1 MNNKIIKSILWGI
14 ALGIGLLTS
23 CQSKKDARESVL
35 KIYNWGDYIDENVLE
50 EFPIWY
56 KEQTGEEVK
65 IIYQVFDINEI
76 MLTKIARG
84 KEDFDL
90 VCPSDYI
97 IERMM
102 NMDLLQP
109 IQRDFG
115 NTPDYTQNIAPY
127 IDGELNKLSK
137 NGKKTTDYA
146 VPYMW
151 GTTGILY
158 NKTYVPEGKVKSWEC
173 LWNPEFKGKILMKD
187 SYRDAYCATLI
198 YANREKLAK
207 GEATVNEVINDYSA
221 AAIDTAEV
229 YLKRMKPLLAG
240 WEADFGKE
248 MMTKSKVWMNLT
260 WSGDAQWAIEEAGKV
275 GTELE
280 YIVPQEG
287 STVWYDGWAIPK
299 YARNPKAAS
308 YFLNYLCRPDIAI
321 RNMNTIGYVSAV
333 AGAEIMEQ
341 AQDSTLANYSDV
353 SYFFGEAGKNIK
365 VNHTMYP
372 DIKVI
377 ERCAMQRDFGD
388 HTENVLD
395 MWSSVKGDNLNPWIL
410 TVIFL
415 TILLL
420 LFGGIYSKYRKYR
433 HHKAIR
439 ILKSRRK
446 RKS

>member
-1 MNNKIIKSILWGI
+1 MIRKLLLSI
-14 ALGIGLLTS
+14 AAGLCLLSS
-23 CQSKKDARESVL
+23 CQTGKDARESIL
-35 KIYNWGDYIDENVLE
+35 KIYNWGDYIDEEVLE
-50 EFPIWY
+50 DFPRWY
-56 KEQTGEEVK
+56 KEQTGEDVK

-109 IQRDFG
+109 INRNFG

-127 IDGELNKLSK
+127 ISHELNKLSK
-137 NGKKTTDYA
+137 PGQTTTDYA

-158 NKTYVPEGKVKSWEC
+158 NTTYVPKEDVQSWGC
-173 LWNPEFKGKILMKD
+173 LWNPRYKGKILMKD
-187 SYRDAYCATLI
+187 SYRDAYGVAML
-198 YANREKLAK
+198 YAYRDELEK
-207 GEATVNEVINDYSA
+207 GRVTVDSMINDYSA
-221 AAIDTAEV
+221 PAIDTAEI

-248 MMTKSKVWMNLT
+248 MMTKSKIWINMT
-260 WSGDAQWAIEEAGKV
+260 WSGDSQWAIEEAKKI
-275 GTELE
+275 GTELD
-280 YIVPQEG
+280 YSVPEEG
-287 STVWYDGWAIPK
+287 STIWYDGWAIPK

-308 YFLNYLCRPDIAI
+308 YFINYLCRPDIAI

-333 AGAEIMEQ
+333 ASPEIMEY
-341 AQDSTLANYSDV
+341 AQDSTLKEYSDA
-353 SYFFGEAGKNIK
+353 SYFFGEAGKKIK

-372 DIKVI
+372 DIKIV
-377 ERCAMQRDFGD
+377 ERCAMQRDFGP
-388 HTENVLD
+388 HTEEVLD
-395 MWSSVKGDNLNPWIL
+395 MWSSVKGDNLNPAIL
-410 TVIFL
+410 IVIFL

-420 LFGGIYSKYRKYR
+420 LFFGIYGKYRKYR
-433 HHKAIR
+433 SHKAIHL
-439 ILKSRRK
+439 LKSRRHK
-446 RKS
+446 

>member
-1 MNNKIIKSILWGI
+1 MIRKLFWIIVTGFW
-14 ALGIGLLTS
+14 LLFS
-23 CQSKKDARESVL
+23 CHSGKDTRESIL
-35 KIYNWGDYIDENVLE
+35 KIYNWGDYIDEEVLKD
-50 EFPIWY
+50 FPRWY

-109 IQRDFG
+109 IGRDFG
-115 NTPDYTQNIAPY
+115 KTPDYIQNIAPY
-127 IDGELNKLSK
+127 INHELNKLSK
-137 NGKKTTDYA
+137 PGQTTTDYA

-158 NKTYVPEGKVKSWEC
+158 NTTYVPQEDVASWEC
-173 LWNPEFKGKILMKD
+173 LWNPRYKGKMLMKD
-187 SYRDAYCATLI
+187 SYRDAYGVAML
-198 YANREKLAK
+198 YAYRDKLGK
-207 GEATVNEVINDYSA
+207 GQISVDSIINDYSTS
-221 AAIDTAEV
+221 AIDTAEI

-248 MMTKSKVWMNLT
+248 MMTKSKVWINMT
-260 WSGDAQWAIEEAGKV
+260 WSGDAQWAIEEAEKI
-275 GTELE
+275 GTELNYSIPE
-280 YIVPQEG
+280 EG
-287 STVWYDGWAIPK
+287 SMIWYDGWAIPK

-308 YFLNYLCRPDIAI
+308 YFINYLCRPDIAI

-333 AGAEIMEQ
+333 ASPEIMEQ
-341 AQDSTLANYSDV
+341 AQDSTLEEYSDV
-353 SYFFGEAGKNIK
+353 SYFFGEAGKKIK

-372 DIKVI
+372 DIKIV
-377 ERCAMQRDFGD
+377 ERCAMQRDFGA
-388 HTENVLD
+388 HTEEVLD
-395 MWSSVKGDNLNPWIL
+395 MWSSVKGDNLNPMIL
-410 TVIFL
+410 IVIFL

-420 LFGGIYSKYRKYR
+420 LFFGIYSKYKKYR
-433 HHKAIR
+433 NHKAIR
-439 ILKSRRK
+439 LLKSRRHK
-446 RKS
+446 

>member
-1 MNNKIIKSILWGI
+1 MTRKLFWIIVTGLW
-14 ALGIGLLTS
+14 LLSS
-23 CQSKKDARESVL
+23 CHTGKDTRESIL
-35 KIYNWGDYIDENVLE
+35 KIYNWGDYIDEEVLE
-50 EFPIWY
+50 DFPRWY

-109 IQRDFG
+109 INRDFG
-115 NTPDYTQNIAPY
+115 KTPDYTQNIAPY
-127 IDGELNKLSK
+127 INHELNKLSK
-137 NGKKTTDYA
+137 PGQTTTDYA

-158 NKTYVPEGKVKSWEC
+158 NTAYVPQEDVKSWEC
-173 LWNPEFKGKILMKD
+173 LWNPRYKGKILMKD
-187 SYRDAYCATLI
+187 SYRDAYGVAML
-198 YANREKLAK
+198 YAYRDKLGK
-207 GEATVNEVINDYSA
+207 GQISVDSIINDYSTS
-221 AAIDTAEV
+221 AIDTAEI

-248 MMTKSKVWMNLT
+248 MMTKSKVWINMT
-260 WSGDAQWAIEEAGKV
+260 WSGDAQWAIEEAEKI
-275 GTELE
+275 GTELNYSIPE
-280 YIVPQEG
+280 EG
-287 STVWYDGWAIPK
+287 SMIWYDGWAIPK

-308 YFLNYLCRPDIAI
+308 YFINYLCRPDIAI

-333 AGAEIMEQ
+333 ASPEIMEQ
-341 AQDSTLANYSDV
+341 AQDSTLEEYSDV
-353 SYFFGEAGKNIK
+353 SYFFGEAGKKIK

-372 DIKVI
+372 DIKIV
-377 ERCAMQRDFGD
+377 ERCAMQRDFGA
-388 HTENVLD
+388 HTEEVLD
-395 MWSSVKGDNLNPWIL
+395 MWSSVKGDNLNPMIL
-410 TVIFL
+410 IVIFL

-420 LFGGIYSKYRKYR
+420 LFFGIYSKYKKYR
-433 HHKAIR
+433 NHKAIR
-439 ILKSRRK
+439 LLKSRRHK
-446 RKS
+446 

>member
-1 MNNKIIKSILWGI
+1 MTRKLFWIIVTGFWLFS
-14 ALGIGLLTS
+14 S
-23 CQSKKDARESVL
+23 CHTGKDTRESIL
-35 KIYNWGDYIDENVLE
+35 KIYNWGDYIDEEVLKD
-50 EFPIWY
+50 FPRWY

-109 IQRDFG
+109 ISRDFG
-115 NTPDYTQNIAPY
+115 KTPDYIQNIAPY
-127 IDGELNKLSK
+127 INHELNKLSK
-137 NGKKTTDYA
+137 PGQTTTDYA

-158 NKTYVPEGKVKSWEC
+158 NTTYVPQEDVKSWEC
-173 LWNPEFKGKILMKD
+173 LWNPRYKGKMLMKD
-187 SYRDAYCATLI
+187 SYRDAYGVAML
-198 YANREKLAK
+198 YAYRDKLGK
-207 GEATVNEVINDYSA
+207 GQISVDSIINDYSTS
-221 AAIDTAEV
+221 AIDTAEI

-248 MMTKSKVWMNLT
+248 MMTKSKVWINMT
-260 WSGDAQWAIEEAGKV
+260 WSGDAQWAIEEAEKI
-275 GTELE
+275 GTELNYSIPE
-280 YIVPQEG
+280 EG
-287 STVWYDGWAIPK
+287 SMIWYDGWAIPK

-308 YFLNYLCRPDIAI
+308 YFINYLCRPDIAI

-333 AGAEIMEQ
+333 ASPEIMEQ
-341 AQDSTLANYSDV
+341 AQDSTLEEYSDV
-353 SYFFGEAGKNIK
+353 SYFFGEAGKKIK

-372 DIKVI
+372 DIKIV
-377 ERCAMQRDFGD
+377 ERCAMQRDFGA
-388 HTENVLD
+388 HTEEVLD
-395 MWSSVKGDNLNPWIL
+395 MWSSVKGDNLNPMIL
-410 TVIFL
+410 IVIFL

-420 LFGGIYSKYRKYR
+420 LFFGIYSKYKKYR
-433 HHKAIR
+433 NHKAIR
-439 ILKSRRK
+439 LLKSRRHK
-446 RKS
+446 